1 MHTGVIVVTNP
12 GYVPADGY
20 LEQALANNPSCVG
33 FAVCKD
39 GKMFINSMDKPDLA
53 ALKKVFTALKDVRV
67 NMYLAKFPDGFMKDD
82 IQPFV
87 LIKDAEGKPVIACML
102 DGDWVTTASKD
113 SSHSDEYHT
122 AVSVLKPMFEQLWR
136 LTKGDIKAIIEE
148 IEGEATNNNLK
159 NTFINR
165 GSVHLI
171 FNDSQVR
178 TVVDNELEKEY
189 DWGWT
194 SNHYMYTEDK
204 KEGDD
209 PLAALL

>member
-1 MHTGVIVVTNP
+1 
-12 GYVPADGY
+12 
-20 LEQALANNPSCVG
+20 
-33 FAVCKD
+33 
-39 GKMFINSMDKPDLA
+39 
-53 ALKKVFTALKDVRV
+53 KKVFTALKDVRV

-87 LIKDAEGKPVIACML
+87 LIKDAEGKPVITCML

-165 GSVHLI
+165 GSIHLI
-171 FNDSQVR
+171 FNDNQVR

-209 PLAALL
+209 PLAALLGDKANPKSEPTMVVETRKEPEKLPVGNEVFKPDPVSPGIGHNGGPAFE